1 MRVYI
6 LDQNNTLVLNGK
18 VFVLARVKRG
28 TANNVCSL
36 CSLKYLCFEKHTDSK
51 LFHLCMKPDMDGR
64 WFFLDCND
72 LSESDK
78 RNILWNIEKCLDID
92 F

>member
-1 MRVYI
+1 MKIYV
-6 LDQNNTLVLNGK
+6 LDESTTLVINGK
-18 VFVLARVKRG
+18 VFVLAREKKV
-28 TANNVCSL
+28 TDNSSCNL
-36 CSLKYLCFEKHTDSK
+36 CTLHDRCNDYEAILRLST
-51 LFHLCMKPDMDGR
+51 LCMPNKEDGR
-64 WFFLDCND
+64 WFFIDCQD